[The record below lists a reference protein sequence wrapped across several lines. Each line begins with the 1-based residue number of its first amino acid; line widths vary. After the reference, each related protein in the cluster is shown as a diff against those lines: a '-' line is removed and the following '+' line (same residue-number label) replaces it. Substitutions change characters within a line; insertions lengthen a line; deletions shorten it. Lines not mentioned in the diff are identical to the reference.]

1 MKLTSSLVVL
11 NWVLVPPILAGPDQN
26 IYEVCNSVD
35 GARQCDG
42 TLIIPVSSGP
52 EYCTVKG
59 QRKQCGVKINTK
71 EVNVCDAIRKVM
83 PDNSFLD
90 SVNFYCGCLDQTIL
104 DSRNT
109 NLWLDGEIGLNSPN
123 LLDAALR
130 NERCLADRDYA
141 IKTNRRQVID
151 TQLVAKDGWTILR
164 APEIDV
170 ARYRG
175 LLHITWDC
183 YMGEC
188 QEGKLLIWFSN
199 WFDDADEIRESQFS
213 YDIQSWPVA
222 IEMFR
227 DGITL
232 VESAANTVQ
241 NRIKTASSKISTVQQ
256 RICQRNACT
265 GKVVSAYLKN
275 VTTALERVNDL
286 QDIPAAANKATKYI
300 PTLLSRAQQAADAF
314 QTVPGEDALYSVAN
328 NGKLNTM
335 RDIMKL
341 FVKLTEVLPTAAA
354 YIRKNLY
361 WLIALT
367 KHSSRVN
374 AAATFIKVVLAPD
387 WKANKDLS
395 RTESSRK
402 VRDGLIQIQSIIKTD
417 LQGDLNILA
426 QNIDGFDK
434 KLSPFPLRGKRLE
447 LKFGAV
453 GYNRSIV
460 AQFEYPCRPLQK
472 KIFKSNGFEREY
484 WWSIFTKGCHFD
496 AQEVYLPKHW
506 IPYLK
511 YRYVQV

>member
-1 MKLTSSLVVL
+1 MKLTYSLVLL

-71 EVNVCDAIRKVM
+71 EVKVCDAIRKVM

-90 SVNFYCGCLDQTIL
+90 NVNFYCGCLDQAVL

-109 NLWLDGEIGLNSPN
+109 NIWLDGEIGLNSPN
-123 LLDAALR
+123 PLDAALR

-141 IKTNRRQVID
+141 IKTNRGQVIN
-151 TQLVAKDGWTILR
+151 TQLIAKDGWTILR
-164 APEIDV
+164 APE
-170 ARYRG
+170 
-175 LLHITWDC
+175 
-183 YMGEC
+183 
-188 QEGKLLIWFSN
+188 GKLLAWFSN

-213 YDIQSWPVA
+213 YDIQSWPVS

-227 DGITL
+227 DGIAL
-232 VESAANTVQ
+232 VESAARTVQ
-241 NRIKTASSKISTVQQ
+241 NRIETASSKISTVQQ

-265 GKVVSAYLKN
+265 GKLVSAYLRN
-275 VTTALERVNDL
+275 VTAALEGVKNL
-286 QDIPAAANKATKYI
+286 QDIPVATNKATKYI

-314 QTVPGEDALYSVAN
+314 QAVPEEEALYSIAN

-354 YIRKNLY
+354 DIRKSLY

-374 AAATFIKVVLAPD
+374 AASTFIKVVLAPD

-395 RTESSRK
+395 KTESARK
-402 VRDGLIQIQSIIKTD
+402 VRDGLIQIQSITRND
-417 LQGDLNILA
+417 LQGDLDILA

-472 KIFKSNGFEREY
+472 KVFKSNGFEREY
-484 WWSIFTKGCHFD
+484 WWSIFTRGCHFD